1 MDVLQGRK
9 GAGAQLPIQGLA
21 CLFLGVLPTD
31 YLGPKA
37 TPKEAVVEQGQ
48 AWQTV
53 LCPEVRPGHQGRAW
67 VSHLRAVQSGLGP
80 LTPGPRL
87 SRACSSPTAPAG
99 WPTPD
104 TATRSSSE
112 A

>member
-53 LCPEVRPGHQGRAW
+53 LCPEVGPGHQGRAW

-80 LTPGPRL
+80 LTPGPGPLCRRSWGMLRL
-87 SRACSSPTAPAG
+87 DTELSSHNSYCDYG
-99 WPTPD
+99 
-104 TATRSSSE
+104 
-112 A
+112 

>member
-53 LCPEVRPGHQGRAW
+53 LCPEVGPGHQGRAW
-67 VSHLRAVQSGLGP
+67 VSHLRAVHQFFP
-80 LTPGPRL
+80 LLLILKCICILCTQ
-87 SRACSSPTAPAG
+87 TK
-99 WPTPD
+99 
-104 TATRSSSE
+104 
-112 A
+112 